1 MSLVFFW
8 CRNDQYAGCQM
19 CIRLN
24 FTTIE
29 TQVMCARVCT
39 LPTVLCYQANT
50 ALCLSKN
57 KWNCLPFLVACS
69 IDEHCVFFNVAFIS
83 VFSHPRAVFTQKL
96 KWHTQKPIK
105 HIKTSFTLNFIGVPN
120 KSDKWNSKWAN
131 EMLRE
136 RKKEKENWQTKQILD
151 LCNIILLS
159 VSLSNSRFSRKRH
172 LLFVVSFSR
181 HQKPNW
187 NEKIYNKI
195 PVRQCVFTVEIRIQ
209 WKQIKIFGLNAFRKN
224 G

>member
-1 MSLVFFW
+1 
-8 CRNDQYAGCQM
+8 M

-136 RKKEKENWQTKQILD
+136 RKKKKKKIGKQSKFLICVTLF
-151 LCNIILLS
+151 S
-159 VSLSNSRFSRKRH
+159 SLSPS
-172 LLFVVSFSR
+172 LIL
-181 HQKPNW
+181 
-187 NEKIYNKI
+187 
-195 PVRQCVFTVEIRIQ
+195 
-209 WKQIKIFGLNAFRKN
+209 AFLVKDICFL
-224 G
+224 